1 MDEVARWMMAAPL
14 AFYALRTILDNGFA
28 ARGRGVVPLVGGL
41 AGALACFLCPIAGSH
56 LWAWVPAVLDVGS
69 NPVLA
74 AARSWRRAVR
84 AH

>member
-14 AFYALRTILDNGFA
+14 AFYALRTILDNGL
-28 ARGRGVVPLVGGL
+28 GGKGSVPLLGGL
-41 AGALACFLCPIAGSH
+41 AGALACFVCPIAGSH
-56 LWAWVPAVLDVGS
+56 LWAWVPAALDVGS

-74 AARSWRRAVR
+74 AARSWRRAAR